1 MKILSHNG
9 GAARQSSLSGQIVH
23 KYLNLLLPPFIF
35 LLSLFSNSPVLSCL
49 SRSTDDKDAQNQNKQ
64 SKYIAFDKGDLQL
77 QATNLAE
84 GQNAQPMLLGDSPDQ
99 SILQN
104 GKSYFVAQFSHIFS
118 SCKLRRVWTN
128 MLVNTANIEG
138 AERDWY
144 VLN

>member
-1 MKILSHNG
+1 MKILTHNR
-9 GAARQSSLSGQIVH
+9 GAPRESRLSGFVDNFSAKLPLFIYFYYLCYQIGA
-23 KYLNLLLPPFIF
+23 
-35 LLSLFSNSPVLSCL
+35 VLSCL
-49 SRSTDDKDAQNQNKQ
+49 TASHNDNCVQTQSKI

-104 GKSYFVAQFSHIFS
+104 GKSYFVAHYLHIFS
-118 SCKLRRVWTN
+118 SWIVRGVWTN
-128 MLVNTANIEG
+128 MLVNPANIEG

-144 VLN
+144 A

>member
-1 MKILSHNG
+1 MTASHTDECVQT
-9 GAARQSSLSGQIVH
+9 QS
-23 KYLNLLLPPFIF
+23 K
-35 LLSLFSNSPVLSCL
+35 
-49 SRSTDDKDAQNQNKQ
+49 T

-104 GKSYFVAQFSHIFS
+104 GKSYFVAHYLHIFS
-118 SCKLRRVWTN
+118 SWILRGVWTN
-128 MLVNTANIEG
+128 MLVNPANIEG